1 MFYLIKLAARNLK
14 RNFFRTAIA
23 IAAIAAVVAIVV
35 FSRGIMV
42 GFTESSFRLYID
54 NSLGHVRLTNEEYQ
68 GREALLSLN
77 YTVDGTEDKTL
88 EEMIAGLEEIEEA
101 EHVLPRLRFGA
112 MASVEGEM
120 VNMAG
125 IGADMNREESY
136 GALGRDIT
144 VGRMP
149 AARDEVL
156 VGRGLARELGV
167 EVDDRFTL
175 VFSDSFQSLQGR
187 TFTVA
192 GIRDTGSPDIDNNF
206 FWLPLEQA
214 QDMLYL
220 DGEVTEILIFGSS
233 AEAAGTLNRV
243 VSSQLQEWG
252 VAARYSSAEWSRAD
266 PFVEM
271 FLEYNDLMNVVYVFF
286 ILLGSVVVV
295 STLFMIIRE
304 RRTEIGMMAA
314 LGLKSRQIMQAFT
327 LEGAMMG
334 VVGSFLGAI
343 IGGWINYR
351 ISITGIEVDAL
362 NRVVEG
368 VDWMV
373 DPVLY
378 TAYDPENLIFSFFL
392 GVIIT
397 TLSCLYPAR
406 SAAKLDPVDALKID
420 A

>member
-1 MFYLIKLAARNLK
+1 MLYMLKLAARNLK

-42 GFTESSFRLYID
+42 GFTESSFRLYIE
-54 NSLGHVRLTNEEYQ
+54 NSLGHVRLINQEYE

-77 YTVDGTEDKTL
+77 YTIDGAENLPLSD
-88 EEMIAGLEEIEEA
+88 MITGLEEIAEA

-112 MASVEGEM
+112 MASIDGEM
-120 VNMAG
+120 INMAG
-125 IGADMNREESY
+125 VGADMDREERL
-136 GALGRDIT
+136 GALSRDIET
-144 VGRMP
+144 GRMP
-149 AARDEVL
+149 AERNEVL
-156 VGRGLARELGV
+156 LGRGLAEELGV
-167 EVDDRFTL
+167 EVDERFTL

-187 TFTVA
+187 TFTVT
-192 GIRDTGSPDIDNNF
+192 GIRNTGSPDIDNNF
-206 FWLPLEQA
+206 FWLPLQQA

-220 DGEVTEILIFGSS
+220 DGEVTEILLFGSS
-233 AEAAGTLNRV
+233 AEAAGSLNQM
-243 VSSQLQEWG
+243 VSSQLQTWG
-252 VAARYSSAEWSRAD
+252 VESRYSSVEWSRAD

-271 FLEYNDLMNVVYVFF
+271 FLEYDNLMNIVYVFF

-295 STLFMIIRE
+295 STMFMIIRE

-314 LGLKSRQIMQAFT
+314 LGLKRRQIMQVFT

-334 VVGSFLGAI
+334 IIGSFLGAI

-351 ISITGIEVDAL
+351 ISITGIEVEAL

-378 TAYDPENLIFSFFL
+378 TAYDVENLIFSFLL

-397 TLSCLYPAR
+397 TLACLYPAR